1 MSLTIALNLS
11 RFSPKPFKPVS
22 RVKLFFWFSHW
33 SRLSHLKSNL
43 NQVLIVGDIHNY
55 SFLFLLCFNYCRNKT
70 KLLFLLQSIQYSEI
84 DSGCMWHL
92 SDEGLLGS
100 SSICWTSLFLE
111 NNLWRMWRLK
121 TANDF
126 GHDCFIYFIKI
137 LKYREDVEFLK
148 SEKRGILERLY
159 RGLSVPYLKRKW
171 YDHPLYSLNETNR
184 SLIISSCII
193 YDCSQIFTSF

>member
-70 KLLFLLQSIQYSEI
+70 KLLILLQNIQYSEI

-126 GHDCFIYFIKI
+126 CCNYMFLFDWIIVSFYWVLNDNIFG
-137 LKYREDVEFLK
+137 YRE
-148 SEKRGILERLY
+148 RATIM
-159 RGLSVPYLKRKW
+159 
-171 YDHPLYSLNETNR
+171 
-184 SLIISSCII
+184 I
-193 YDCSQIFTSF
+193 